1 MSGKYLHSTCVL
13 DTHFIS
19 HAWAQNSQIQS
30 EVWILE
36 FLGFSSGENKKE
48 KEKQEK
54 RGAHYKKKIE
64 GNLFK
69 KYWKPERKVKKPSVD
84 RGRSLFFKK
93 NSFLG
98 KTWLIR
104 HINLMK
110 RWQQCFQELYVIFVV
125 PCNQRERDGKYFE
138 FHWMNMSKCWHL
150 FDFLTI
156 NMCFFV
162 VNTFVALNW
171 NFCLKIAWEEWRWNI
186 FCAKGRGR
194 NASWVIEK

>member
-1 MSGKYLHSTCVL
+1 MVRT
-13 DTHFIS
+13 
-19 HAWAQNSQIQS
+19 
-30 EVWILE
+30 
-36 FLGFSSGENKKE
+36 KKKRKSKR
-48 KEKQEK
+48 KEELII
-54 RGAHYKKKIE
+54 KKIE

-84 RGRSLFFKK
+84 CGRSLFFKR

-104 HINLMK
+104 HRDLMK

-125 PCNQRERDGKYFE
+125 PCNQRERDGKYFK
-138 FHWMNMSKCWHL
+138 FPQWMNMSKCWHL

-186 FCAKGRGR
+186 FYAKGRGC